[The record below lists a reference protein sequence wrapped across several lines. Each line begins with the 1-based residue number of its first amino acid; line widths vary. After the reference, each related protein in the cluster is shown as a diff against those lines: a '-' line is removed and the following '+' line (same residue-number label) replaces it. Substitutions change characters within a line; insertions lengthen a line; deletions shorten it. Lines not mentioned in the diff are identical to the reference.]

1 MFVLN
6 EILNFGIG
14 RRQEAWDRL
23 AWIHSTMA
31 PHDGFIEAI
40 VAKYL
45 GEAHRHTIMRFWRD
59 QAAFEAFRAS
69 PDGNYGRG
77 RPAGIYE
84 GEKVVTPL
92 ISLADME
99 GPARGNFLVKV
110 QHSVAEDAWDAFIKM
125 QTAVKEASE
134 NQSGIVWAR
143 ALRGRDESAALAV
156 VRFQDRQSWED
167 LIDSPA
173 YVEAVANVPDGVKLV
188 RVEAFEIVS
197 DVLPAR

>member
-45 GEAHRHTIMRFWRD
+45 GESHRHTIMRFWRD
-59 QAAFEAFRAS
+59 QAAFEAFRAT
-69 PDGNYGRG
+69 PDGSYGKG

-92 ISLADME
+92 NSIADVD
-99 GPARGNFLVKV
+99 GPAQGNFLVKV
-110 QHSVAEDAWDAFIKM
+110 QHAVEESAWPAFIEYQM
-125 QTAVKEASE
+125 AVKEVGS
-134 NQSGIVWAR
+134 QIPGLVWAR
-143 ALRGRDESAALAV
+143 QCRGRDENAAIAV
-156 VRFQDRQSWED
+156 VRFQDRESWEQLVD
-167 LIDSPA
+167 DPMF
-173 YVEAVANVPDGVKLV
+173 VASTSNLPEGVTV
-188 RVEAFEIVS
+188 TRTEAFEIVS
-197 DVLPAR
+197 DVLPAK